1 MIISKKKNFTLISV
15 SNPNRSIFNLIVKK
29 IPNSIFS
36 KLDFFFFKNVVKKKI
51 IELYV
56 IKNKNKIS
64 SVISTVT
71 VNNYKLLKKKIFI
84 YLVFKPFSVLSNFFY
99 FLSLLKK
106 DENEIDLKNK
116 KKFLHLLHLI
126 IFKNEFSNFSIKKK
140 DNIINFFFKIIVKKN
155 NANFFYLCYER
166 HNFKAKKYYKR
177 NKFNIYKQNKQII
190 FIKKRII

>member
-140 DNIINFFFKIIVKKN
+140 DNIINFF
-155 NANFFYLCYER
+155 LR
-166 HNFKAKKYYKR
+166 LL
-177 NKFNIYKQNKQII
+177 
-190 FIKKRII
+190 